1 MSIFAGSRMAVA
13 KMIGRRIYIYK
24 CVVDDGGARCV
35 RVNFMPDLL
44 SELIALKE
52 HVWRDYPDEKVLGT
66 PLHGPDQQVDSESD
80 DIVKVCEK
88 RCYYI
93 PRTKQC

>member
-1 MSIFAGSRMAVA
+1 
-13 KMIGRRIYIYK
+13 
-24 CVVDDGGARCV
+24 
-35 RVNFMPDLL
+35 MPDLL